1 MMSHCRT
8 AALALAA
15 LLLAFAIQLPV
26 GEALAEEPDPDPD
39 PELQADD
46 AAEDEEPPVEEEP
59 VDDPDEA
66 DEPDATDEEDDDVEV
81 DAGTDDFDDD
91 WAEDVV
97 AVESDDAIPADLELN
112 PTGEEWFVTGFE
124 DDGDNQEEG
133 AEPREGDLRDSAD
146 MPVIRRPSPGA
157 KPVQSARP
165 GKPGLASWLGSLSP

>member
-1 MMSHCRT
+1 MKRT
-8 AALALAA
+8 
-15 LLLAFAIQLPV
+15 I
-26 GEALAEEPDPDPD
+26 
-39 PELQADD
+39 ADD
-46 AAEDEEPPVEEEP
+46 D
-59 VDDPDEA
+59 A
-66 DEPDATDEEDDDVEV
+66 DEV

-97 AVESDDAIPADLELN
+97 VDESDDAIPADLELN

-157 KPVQSARP
+157 KPAQAARP
-165 GKPGLASWLGSLSP
+165 GKAGRKRRRGRSVFDGRQAGQRPRRALAGADLLSA